1 MICIWFSKL
10 MVKRMMGTYY
20 WNKFFVFSDFVKP
33 YSEHLKNSYRYLP
46 IFNIQNSLI
55 NNFENFR
62 TYAIESN
69 NKSSYGSKK
78 TSDGGQC
85 FENASAWNIVTL
97 FVK

>member
-1 MICIWFSKL
+1 MNGIKNNRHIHITKISFS
-10 MVKRMMGTYY
+10 
-20 WNKFFVFSDFVKP
+20 FFSDFMKP

-46 IFNIQNSLI
+46 ISNIQNSLI

-69 NKSSYGSKK
+69 YKSSNGPTE

-85 FENASAWNIVTL
+85 FENASA
-97 FVK
+97 